1 MGVNRIVLYLYFRYE
16 LMRRILYILGL
27 LVLLA
32 SCDQRL
38 EIDDPKEEVQNPL
51 PDGGGSSED
60 GDSDIDSGGSDT
72 GQEGTGGN
80 QGGSEGGQ
88 EGSGGDESGSEG
100 GSEGTGGDD
109 SGSECGPEGSGDDQE
124 GAGGDQDGSGPDN
137 GGSDGIEGDDTGGD
151 DGDGDSDM
159 DDGDNGSEGGN
170 TDDGGGNS
178 DEGGGSGGDM
188 GSSEDS
194 DGDSDGGSGED
205 SNSGEEGDS
214 DGEVETGLTVRFAEG
229 VSQESGW
236 YDVNKVKDGT
246 VNGDINMCW
255 AATAANILQWWQ
267 DRYVEQGNELPEGC
281 PDGKGETYELAIMEV
296 FHSQWDN
303 TYGGHAFH
311 AVKWYF
317 EGVNVCEGWNRQ
329 AQPLQR
335 GSGGYFKHA
344 WEQIE
349 PYMYTGHALG
359 YTQDYNNYYLW
370 GSGSG
375 LNAAGRLKAF
385 TELVEL
391 FIDKGMTS
399 MAIAQRENY
408 GGVHH
413 SVTLWGYEKDNE
425 TGLLTR
431 IWITDSDDSAQWPRE
446 PVLHEYKVSS
456 TESGAIKFSGDVYA
470 ACYPVSLYPVS
481 GYLSV
486 R

>member
-1 MGVNRIVLYLYFRYE
+1 M
-16 LMRRILYILGL
+16 GL

-38 EIDDPKEEVQNPL
+38 EIDDPKEEVQTPL

-60 GDSDIDSGGSDT
+60 SDSDIDSGGSDT
-72 GQEGTGGN
+72 GQEGTGGDH
-80 QGGSEGGQ
+80 G
-88 EGSGGDESGSEG
+88 GSEG
-100 GSEGTGGDD
+100 GSEGTGGDE
-109 SGSECGPEGSGDDQE
+109 SGSDGGPEGSGGDQE

-151 DGDGDSDM
+151 DADGDSDM
-159 DDGDNGSEGGN
+159 DDGDNDSDGGN
-170 TDDGGGNS
+170 TDDG
-178 DEGGGSGGDM
+178 
-188 GSSEDS
+188 
-194 DGDSDGGSGED
+194 DG
-205 SNSGEEGDS
+205 NSGEEGGNGSEEGDS
-214 DGEVETGLTVRFAEG
+214 DEEVETGLTVRFAEG
-229 VSQESGW
+229 VSLESGW

-267 DRYVEQGNELPEGC
+267 DRYVEQGNTLPEGC

-335 GSGGYFKHA
+335 GSGGYFKHV

-349 PYMYTGHALG
+349 PYMYTGHDLG

-375 LNAAGRLKAF
+375 LNATGRLKAF

-446 PVLHEYKVSS
+446 PVLHEYKVSG

-486 R
+486 P

>member
-1 MGVNRIVLYLYFRYE
+1 M
-16 LMRRILYILGL
+16 GL

-38 EIDDPKEEVQNPL
+38 EIDDPKEEVQTPL

-60 GDSDIDSGGSDT
+60 SDPDIDSGGSDT
-72 GQEGTGGN
+72 GQEGTGGD
-80 QGGSEGGQ
+80 QG
-88 EGSGGDESGSEG
+88 GSEG

-109 SGSECGPEGSGDDQE
+109 SGSDGGPEGSGGDQE

-137 GGSDGIEGDDTGGD
+137 GGSDDIEGDDTGGD
-151 DGDGDSDM
+151 EGDGDSDM
-159 DDGDNGSEGGN
+159 DDEDDGSDGGN
-170 TDDGGGNS
+170 ADDGGGNS
-178 DEGGGSGGDM
+178 GEGGGSDGDVE
-188 GSSEDS
+188 SSGDS

-214 DGEVETGLTVRFAEG
+214 DEDVETGLTVRFAEG
-229 VSQESGW
+229 VSLESGW

-281 PDGKGETYELAIMEV
+281 PDGKGEAYELAIMEV
-296 FHSQWDN
+296 FHKQWDN

-329 AQPLQR
+329 AQPLQH
-335 GSGGYFKHA
+335 GSGGYFKYE

-349 PYMYTGHALG
+349 PYMYTGHDLG

-375 LNAAGRLKAF
+375 LNATGRLKAF

-456 TESGAIKFSGDVYA
+456 TGSGAIKFSGDVYA
-470 ACYPVSLYPVS
+470 ACYPVSLYQPEGIGKS
-481 GYLSV
+481 GNQSDSECW
-486 R
+486 RTKR

>member
-1 MGVNRIVLYLYFRYE
+1 M
-16 LMRRILYILGL
+16 GL

-38 EIDDPKEEVQNPL
+38 EIDDPKEEVQTPL
-51 PDGGGSSED
+51 PDGGG
-60 GDSDIDSGGSDT
+60 
-72 GQEGTGGN
+72 
-80 QGGSEGGQ
+80 QG
-88 EGSGGDESGSEG
+88 GSEG
-100 GSEGTGGDD
+100 GSEGTGGDE
-109 SGSECGPEGSGDDQE
+109 SGSDGGSEGAGGDQE
-124 GAGGDQDGSGPDN
+124 GAGGDQDGSGPDS
-137 GGSDGIEGDDTGGD
+137 GDSDGIEGDDTGGD
-151 DGDGDSDM
+151 DGDDDSDM
-159 DDGDNGSEGGN
+159 GDGGN
-170 TDDGGGNS
+170 DSDGGNMDDGGGNS
-178 DEGGGSGGDM
+178 GEGGGSDGDV
-188 GSSEDS
+188 GSS
-194 DGDSDGGSGED
+194 GDSDGASGED
-205 SNSGEEGDS
+205 GGGNTGEEGDS
-214 DGEVETGLTVRFAEG
+214 DEEAETGLTVRFAEG
-229 VSQESGW
+229 VSLESGW

-335 GSGGYFKHA
+335 GSGGYFKHE

-349 PYMYTGHALG
+349 PYMYTGHNLG

-375 LNAAGRLKAF
+375 LNATGRLKAF

-456 TESGAIKFSGDVYA
+456 TESGAIKFNGDVYA

>member
-1 MGVNRIVLYLYFRYE
+1 
-16 LMRRILYILGL
+16 MRRILYILCL

-38 EIDDPKEEVQNPL
+38 EIDDPKEEVQTPL
-51 PDGGGSSED
+51 PDGGDSSED
-60 GDSDIDSGGSDT
+60 GESDSDIDSGGSDS
-72 GQEGTGGN
+72 GFEGD
-80 QGGSEGGQ
+80 GS
-88 EGSGGDESGSEG
+88 
-100 GSEGTGGDD
+100 
-109 SGSECGPEGSGDDQE
+109 DQE

-137 GGSDGIEGDDTGGD
+137 DGSGGIEGDDTGGD
-151 DGDGDSDM
+151 DEDGDSDM
-159 DDGDNGSEGGN
+159 DDGVNDSDGGN

-178 DEGGGSGGDM
+178 GEGGGSDGDI

-205 SNSGEEGDS
+205 GDGNSGEEGDS
-214 DGEVETGLTVRFAEG
+214 GGGGSEEGDSDEEVETGLTVRFAEG
-229 VSQESGW
+229 VSLESGW

-267 DRYVEQGNELPEGC
+267 DRYVEQGNTLPEGC

-335 GSGGYFKHA
+335 GSGGYFKHV

-349 PYMYTGHALG
+349 PYMYTGHDLG

-375 LNAAGRLKAF
+375 LNATGRLKAF

-431 IWITDSDDSAQWPRE
+431 VWITDSDDSAQWPRE

-481 GYLSV
+481 GYRL
-486 R
+486 

>member
-1 MGVNRIVLYLYFRYE
+1 MLSLYFRYE
-16 LMRRILYILGL
+16 LMRRILYILCL

-38 EIDDPKEEVQNPL
+38 EIDDPKEEVQ
-51 PDGGGSSED
+51 
-60 GDSDIDSGGSDT
+60 
-72 GQEGTGGN
+72 
-80 QGGSEGGQ
+80 
-88 EGSGGDESGSEG
+88 
-100 GSEGTGGDD
+100 
-109 SGSECGPEGSGDDQE
+109 
-124 GAGGDQDGSGPDN
+124 QDGSGPDH

-151 DGDGDSDM
+151 G
-159 DDGDNGSEGGN
+159 
-170 TDDGGGNS
+170 
-178 DEGGGSGGDM
+178 
-188 GSSEDS
+188 
-194 DGDSDGGSGED
+194 
-205 SNSGEEGDS
+205 NSGEEGDS
-214 DGEVETGLTVRFAEG
+214 DEEVETGLTVRFAEG
-229 VSQESGW
+229 VSLESGW

-296 FHSQWDN
+296 FHTQWDN

-329 AQPLQR
+329 AQPLQH
-335 GSGGYFKHA
+335 GSGGYFKYE

-349 PYMYTGHALG
+349 PYMYTGHDLG

-375 LNAAGRLKAF
+375 LNATGRLKAF

-486 R
+486 P

>member
-1 MGVNRIVLYLYFRYE
+1 MCLIVLLS
-16 LMRRILYILGL
+16 
-27 LVLLA
+27 

-38 EIDDPKEEVQNPL
+38 EIDDQKEEVQNPL
-51 PDGGGSSED
+51 PDGGDSSED
-60 GDSDIDSGGSDT
+60 GESDTDIDSGGSDT

-80 QGGSEGGQ
+80 QGGSEGGS
-88 EGSGGDESGSEG
+88 EGTGGDESGSDG
-100 GSEGTGGDD
+100 GSEGTGGD
-109 SGSECGPEGSGDDQE
+109 QE
-124 GAGGDQDGSGPDN
+124 GGDQDGSGPDN

-151 DGDGDSDM
+151 DEDGDSDK
-159 DDGDNGSEGGN
+159 DDGDNGSDGGD

-178 DEGGGSGGDM
+178 D
-188 GSSEDS
+188 
-194 DGDSDGGSGED
+194 GGSGED
-205 SNSGEEGDS
+205 GEGNSGEEGNS
-214 DGEVETGLTVRFAEG
+214 DEEVETGLTVRFAEG

-329 AQPLQR
+329 AQPLQH
-335 GSGGYFKHA
+335 GSGGYFKHE

-349 PYMYTGHALG
+349 PYMYTGHDLG

-375 LNAAGRLKAF
+375 LNPTGRLQAF

-486 R
+486 P

>member
-1 MGVNRIVLYLYFRYE
+1 
-16 LMRRILYILGL
+16 MRRILYILGL

-38 EIDDPKEEVQNPL
+38 EIDDPKEEVQTPL

-60 GDSDIDSGGSDT
+60 SDSDIDSGGSDT
-72 GQEGTGGN
+72 GQEGTGGDH
-80 QGGSEGGQ
+80 G
-88 EGSGGDESGSEG
+88 GSEG
-100 GSEGTGGDD
+100 GSEGTGGDE
-109 SGSECGPEGSGDDQE
+109 SGSDGGPEGSGGDQE

-151 DGDGDSDM
+151 DADGDSDM
-159 DDGDNGSEGGN
+159 DDGDNDSDGGN
-170 TDDGGGNS
+170 TDDG
-178 DEGGGSGGDM
+178 
-188 GSSEDS
+188 
-194 DGDSDGGSGED
+194 DG
-205 SNSGEEGDS
+205 NSGEEGGNGSEEGDS
-214 DGEVETGLTVRFAEG
+214 DEEVETGLTVRFAEG
-229 VSQESGW
+229 VSLESGW

-335 GSGGYFKHA
+335 GSGGYFKHV

-349 PYMYTGHALG
+349 PYMYTGHDLG

-375 LNAAGRLKAF
+375 LNATGRLKAF

-456 TESGAIKFSGDVYA
+456 TGSGAIKFSGDVYA

-486 R
+486 P

>member
-1 MGVNRIVLYLYFRYE
+1 MCLI
-16 LMRRILYILGL
+16 
-27 LVLLA
+27 VLLA

-51 PDGGGSSED
+51 PDGGDSSED
-60 GDSDIDSGGSDT
+60 GESDSDIDSGGSDT

-80 QGGSEGGQ
+80 QGGSEGT
-88 EGSGGDESGSEG
+88 GGDESGSDG
-100 GSEGTGGDD
+100 GSEGAGG
-109 SGSECGPEGSGDDQE
+109 DQE

-151 DGDGDSDM
+151 DEDGDSDM
-159 DDGDNGSEGGN
+159 DDGDNGSDGGN

-178 DEGGGSGGDM
+178 GEGGDSG
-188 GSSEDS
+188 
-194 DGDSDGGSGED
+194 GGSGED
-205 SNSGEEGDS
+205 GGGNSGEEGDS
-214 DGEVETGLTVRFAEG
+214 DEEVETGLTVRFAEG

-296 FHSQWDN
+296 FHTQWDN

-335 GSGGYFKHA
+335 GSGGYFKHE

-349 PYMYTGHALG
+349 PYMYTGHDLG

-375 LNAAGRLKAF
+375 LDATGRLRAF

>member
-1 MGVNRIVLYLYFRYE
+1 M
-16 LMRRILYILGL
+16 GL

-38 EIDDPKEEVQNPL
+38 EIDDPKEEVQTPL
-51 PDGGGSSED
+51 PDGGG
-60 GDSDIDSGGSDT
+60 
-72 GQEGTGGN
+72 
-80 QGGSEGGQ
+80 QG
-88 EGSGGDESGSEG
+88 GSEG
-100 GSEGTGGDD
+100 GSEGTGGDE
-109 SGSECGPEGSGDDQE
+109 SGSDGGSEGAGGDQE
-124 GAGGDQDGSGPDN
+124 GAGGDQDGSGPDS
-137 GGSDGIEGDDTGGD
+137 GDSDGIEGDDTGGD
-151 DGDGDSDM
+151 DGDDDSDM
-159 DDGDNGSEGGN
+159 GDGGN
-170 TDDGGGNS
+170 DSDGGNMDDGGGNS
-178 DEGGGSGGDM
+178 GEGGGSDGDV
-188 GSSEDS
+188 GSS
-194 DGDSDGGSGED
+194 GDSDGASGED
-205 SNSGEEGDS
+205 GGGNTGEEGDS
-214 DGEVETGLTVRFAEG
+214 DEEAETGLTVRFAEG
-229 VSQESGW
+229 VSLESGW

-296 FHSQWDN
+296 FHTQWDN

-335 GSGGYFKHA
+335 GSGGYFKHE

-349 PYMYTGHALG
+349 PYMYTGHNLG

-375 LNAAGRLKAF
+375 LNATGRLKAF

-456 TESGAIKFSGDVYA
+456 TESGAIKFNGDVYA

>member
-1 MGVNRIVLYLYFRYE
+1 
-16 LMRRILYILGL
+16 MRRILYILCL
-27 LVLLA
+27 IVLLS

-51 PDGGGSSED
+51 PDGGDSSED
-60 GDSDIDSGGSDT
+60 GESDSDIDSDGSDT
-72 GQEGTGGN
+72 GQDGTR
-80 QGGSEGGQ
+80 
-88 EGSGGDESGSEG
+88 
-100 GSEGTGGDD
+100 
-109 SGSECGPEGSGDDQE
+109 
-124 GAGGDQDGSGPDN
+124 GDQDGSGPDN

-151 DGDGDSDM
+151 DEDGDSDM
-159 DDGDNGSEGGN
+159 DDGDNDSGN

-178 DEGGGSGGDM
+178 GEGGGSDGDV
-188 GSSEDS
+188 GSSGDS

-205 SNSGEEGDS
+205 GDGNSGEVGDS
-214 DGEVETGLTVRFAEG
+214 DEEVETGLTVRFAEG

-296 FHSQWDN
+296 FHTQWDN
-303 TYGGHAFH
+303 TYGGDAFH

-335 GSGGYFKHA
+335 GSGGYFKHE

-349 PYMYTGHALG
+349 PYMYTGHDLG

-375 LNAAGRLKAF
+375 LNPTGRLKAF

-431 IWITDSDDSAQWPRE
+431 VWITDSDDSAQWPRE

>member
-1 MGVNRIVLYLYFRYE
+1 M
-16 LMRRILYILGL
+16 
-27 LVLLA
+27 LLA

-38 EIDDPKEEVQNPL
+38 EIDDPKEEVQTPL
-51 PDGGGSSED
+51 PDGGASSED
-60 GDSDIDSGGSDT
+60 SDSDIDSGGSDT
-72 GQEGTGGN
+72 GQEGTGGDH
-80 QGGSEGGQ
+80 G
-88 EGSGGDESGSEG
+88 GSEG
-100 GSEGTGGDD
+100 GSEGTGGDE
-109 SGSECGPEGSGDDQE
+109 SGSDGGPEGSGGDQE

-151 DGDGDSDM
+151 DADGDSDM
-159 DDGDNGSEGGN
+159 DDGDNDSDGGN
-170 TDDGGGNS
+170 TDDG
-178 DEGGGSGGDM
+178 
-188 GSSEDS
+188 
-194 DGDSDGGSGED
+194 DG
-205 SNSGEEGDS
+205 NSGEEGGNGSEEGDS
-214 DGEVETGLTVRFAEG
+214 DEEVETGLTVRFAEG
-229 VSQESGW
+229 VSLESGW

-296 FHSQWDN
+296 FHTLWDN

-335 GSGGYFKHA
+335 GSGGYFKHE

-349 PYMYTGHALG
+349 PYMYTGHDLG

-375 LNAAGRLKAF
+375 LNATGRLKAF

-446 PVLHEYKVSS
+446 PVLHEYKVSG

-481 GYLSV
+481 GYRL
-486 R
+486 

>member
-1 MGVNRIVLYLYFRYE
+1 
-16 LMRRILYILGL
+16 MRRILYILCL
-27 LVLLA
+27 IVLLA

-38 EIDDPKEEVQNPL
+38 EIDDPKEEVQTPL
-51 PDGGGSSED
+51 PDGGDSSED
-60 GDSDIDSGGSDT
+60 GESGSDIDSGGSDT
-72 GQEGTGGN
+72 GQ
-80 QGGSEGGQ
+80 
-88 EGSGGDESGSEG
+88 D
-100 GSEGTGGDD
+100 GTGGDH
-109 SGSECGPEGSGDDQE
+109 
-124 GAGGDQDGSGPDN
+124 
-137 GGSDGIEGDDTGGD
+137 GGSDDIEGDDTGGD
-151 DGDGDSDM
+151 DEDGDSDM
-159 DDGDNGSEGGN
+159 DDGDNDSDGDGGN

-178 DEGGGSGGDM
+178 GDEGGSGGD
-188 GSSEDS
+188 GSE
-194 DGDSDGGSGED
+194 
-205 SNSGEEGDS
+205 
-214 DGEVETGLTVRFAEG
+214 EVETGLTIRFAEG
-229 VSQESGW
+229 VSLESGW

-255 AATAANILQWWQ
+255 AATTANILQWWQ

-296 FHSQWDN
+296 FHTQWDN

-317 EGVNVCEGWNRQ
+317 EGVNVCEGWSRQ

-335 GSGGYFKHA
+335 GSGGYFKHE

-349 PYMYTGHALG
+349 PYMYTGHDLG

-375 LNAAGRLKAF
+375 LNATGRLKAF

-446 PVLHEYKVSS
+446 PVLHEYNVSS
-456 TESGAIKFSGDVYA
+456 TESGTIKFSGDVYA

-481 GYLSV
+481 GYLSGSIKA
-486 R
+486 RGI

>member
-1 MGVNRIVLYLYFRYE
+1 
-16 LMRRILYILGL
+16 MRRILYILGL

-38 EIDDPKEEVQNPL
+38 EIDDPKEEVQTPL

-60 GDSDIDSGGSDT
+60 SDSDIDSGGSDT
-72 GQEGTGGN
+72 GQEGTGGDH
-80 QGGSEGGQ
+80 G
-88 EGSGGDESGSEG
+88 GSEG
-100 GSEGTGGDD
+100 GSEGTGGDE
-109 SGSECGPEGSGDDQE
+109 SGSDGGPEGSGGDQE

-151 DGDGDSDM
+151 DADGDSDM
-159 DDGDNGSEGGN
+159 DDGDNDSDGGN
-170 TDDGGGNS
+170 TDDG
-178 DEGGGSGGDM
+178 
-188 GSSEDS
+188 
-194 DGDSDGGSGED
+194 DG
-205 SNSGEEGDS
+205 NSGEEGGNGSEEGDS
-214 DGEVETGLTVRFAEG
+214 DEEVETGLTVRFAEG
-229 VSQESGW
+229 VSLESGW

-296 FHSQWDN
+296 FHTLWDN

-335 GSGGYFKHA
+335 GSGGYFKHV

-349 PYMYTGHALG
+349 PYMYTGHDLG

-375 LNAAGRLKAF
+375 LNATGRLKAF

-456 TESGAIKFSGDVYA
+456 TGSGAIKFSGDVYA

-486 R
+486 P

>member
-1 MGVNRIVLYLYFRYE
+1 
-16 LMRRILYILGL
+16 MRRILYILGL

-38 EIDDPKEEVQNPL
+38 EIDDPKEEVQTPL
-51 PDGGGSSED
+51 PDGGG
-60 GDSDIDSGGSDT
+60 
-72 GQEGTGGN
+72 
-80 QGGSEGGQ
+80 QG
-88 EGSGGDESGSEG
+88 GSEG
-100 GSEGTGGDD
+100 GSEGTGGDE
-109 SGSECGPEGSGDDQE
+109 SGSDGGSEGAGGDQE
-124 GAGGDQDGSGPDN
+124 GAGGDQDGSGPDS
-137 GGSDGIEGDDTGGD
+137 GDSDGIEGDDTGGD
-151 DGDGDSDM
+151 DGDDDSDM
-159 DDGDNGSEGGN
+159 GDGGN
-170 TDDGGGNS
+170 DSDGGNMDDGGGNS
-178 DEGGGSGGDM
+178 GEGGGSDGDV
-188 GSSEDS
+188 GSS
-194 DGDSDGGSGED
+194 GDSDGASGED
-205 SNSGEEGDS
+205 GGGNTGEEGDS
-214 DGEVETGLTVRFAEG
+214 DEEAETGLTVRFAEG
-229 VSQESGW
+229 VSLESGW

-296 FHSQWDN
+296 FHTQWDN

-335 GSGGYFKHA
+335 GSGGYFKHE

-349 PYMYTGHALG
+349 PYMYTGHNLG

-375 LNAAGRLKAF
+375 LNATGRLKAF

-456 TESGAIKFSGDVYA
+456 TESGAIKFNGDVYA

>member
-1 MGVNRIVLYLYFRYE
+1 
-16 LMRRILYILGL
+16 MRRILYILCL
-27 LVLLA
+27 IVLLA

-38 EIDDPKEEVQNPL
+38 EIYDPKEEVQTPL
-51 PDGGGSSED
+51 PDAGDSSED
-60 GDSDIDSGGSDT
+60 GESDSDIDSGGSD
-72 GQEGTGGN
+72 
-80 QGGSEGGQ
+80 
-88 EGSGGDESGSEG
+88 D
-100 GSEGTGGDD
+100 
-109 SGSECGPEGSGDDQE
+109 
-124 GAGGDQDGSGPDN
+124 
-137 GGSDGIEGDDTGGD
+137 IEGDDTGGD
-151 DGDGDSDM
+151 DEDGDPDM
-159 DDGDNGSEGGN
+159 DDGHDGSDGGN
-170 TDDGGGNS
+170 ADDAGGNS
-178 DEGGGSGGDM
+178 GDEGGSGGD
-188 GSSEDS
+188 GSE
-194 DGDSDGGSGED
+194 
-205 SNSGEEGDS
+205 
-214 DGEVETGLTVRFAEG
+214 EVETGLTIRFAEG
-229 VSQESGW
+229 VSLESGW

-296 FHSQWDN
+296 FHTQWDN

-317 EGVNVCEGWNRQ
+317 EGVNVCEGWSRQ

-335 GSGGYFKHA
+335 GSGGYFKHE

-349 PYMYTGHALG
+349 PYMYTGHDLG

-375 LNAAGRLKAF
+375 LNATGRLKAF

-446 PVLHEYKVSS
+446 PVLHEYNVSS
-456 TESGAIKFSGDVYA
+456 TESGTIKFSGDVYA

-481 GYLSV
+481 GYLSGSIKA
-486 R
+486 RGI

>member
-1 MGVNRIVLYLYFRYE
+1 M
-16 LMRRILYILGL
+16 GL

-51 PDGGGSSED
+51 PDGGGSTEG
-60 GDSDIDSGGSDT
+60 GDSDIESGGSDT
-72 GQEGTGGN
+72 GQEGTGGD
-80 QGGSEGGQ
+80 QGGSEGGS
-88 EGSGGDESGSEG
+88 EGTGGDESGSEG
-100 GSEGTGGDD
+100 GSEGDGGDQ
-109 SGSECGPEGSGDDQE
+109 G
-124 GAGGDQDGSGPDN
+124 GAGGDQDGSDPDS
-137 GGSDGIEGDDTGGD
+137 GDSDGIEGDDTGGD

-159 DDGDNGSEGGN
+159 DDGGNDGDGGN

-178 DEGGGSGGDM
+178 GEGGGSDGDV
-188 GSSEDS
+188 GSS
-194 DGDSDGGSGED
+194 GDSDGGSGED
-205 SNSGEEGDS
+205 GGGNSGEEGDS
-214 DGEVETGLTVRFAEG
+214 DEEAETGLTVRFAEG
-229 VSQESGW
+229 VSLESGW

-349 PYMYTGHALG
+349 LYMYTGHDLG

-375 LNAAGRLKAF
+375 LNATGRLKTF

-408 GGVHH
+408 SGVHH

-431 IWITDSDDSAQWPRE
+431 IWITDSDDSAEWPRE

-470 ACYPVSLYPVS
+470 ACYPVSLDPVS

>member
-1 MGVNRIVLYLYFRYE
+1 
-16 LMRRILYILGL
+16 MRRILYILGL

-38 EIDDPKEEVQNPL
+38 EIDDPKEEVQTPL
-51 PDGGGSSED
+51 PDGGASSED
-60 GDSDIDSGGSDT
+60 SDSDIDSGGSDT
-72 GQEGTGGN
+72 GQEGTGGD
-80 QGGSEGGQ
+80 QGGSEGGP
-88 EGSGGDESGSEG
+88 EGSGG
-100 GSEGTGGDD
+100 
-109 SGSECGPEGSGDDQE
+109 DQE
-124 GAGGDQDGSGPDN
+124 GAGGDQDGSGTDL
-137 GGSDGIEGDDTGGD
+137 GGSDDIEGDDTGGD
-151 DGDGDSDM
+151 GEDGDSDM
-159 DDGDNGSEGGN
+159 DDGDDGSDGGN

-178 DEGGGSGGDM
+178 GEGGGSDGDV
-188 GSSEDS
+188 GSSGES
-194 DGDSDGGSGED
+194 DGDSDGGSGEN

-214 DGEVETGLTVRFAEG
+214 DEDVETGLTVRFAEG
-229 VSQESGW
+229 VSLESGW

-329 AQPLQR
+329 AQPLQH
-335 GSGGYFKHA
+335 GSGGYFKHE

-349 PYMYTGHALG
+349 PYMYTGHDFG

-375 LNAAGRLKAF
+375 LNATGRLKAF

-456 TESGAIKFSGDVYA
+456 TGSGAIKFSGDVYA

-481 GYLSV
+481 GYGL
-486 R
+486 

>member
-1 MGVNRIVLYLYFRYE
+1 M
-16 LMRRILYILGL
+16 
-27 LVLLA
+27 
-32 SCDQRL
+32 
-38 EIDDPKEEVQNPL
+38 
-51 PDGGGSSED
+51 
-60 GDSDIDSGGSDT
+60 
-72 GQEGTGGN
+72 
-80 QGGSEGGQ
+80 
-88 EGSGGDESGSEG
+88 
-100 GSEGTGGDD
+100 
-109 SGSECGPEGSGDDQE
+109 
-124 GAGGDQDGSGPDN
+124 
-137 GGSDGIEGDDTGGD
+137 
-151 DGDGDSDM
+151 
-159 DDGDNGSEGGN
+159 
-170 TDDGGGNS
+170 
-178 DEGGGSGGDM
+178 
-188 GSSEDS
+188 
-194 DGDSDGGSGED
+194 
-205 SNSGEEGDS
+205 
-214 DGEVETGLTVRFAEG
+214 ETGLTVRFADG
-229 VSQESGW
+229 VSLESGW

-281 PDGKGETYELAIMEV
+281 PDGKGETYELAIMEL
-296 FHSQWDN
+296 FYTQWDN

-329 AQPLQR
+329 AQPLQH
-335 GSGGYFKHA
+335 GSGGYFKHE

-349 PYMYTGHALG
+349 PYMYTGHDLG

-375 LNAAGRLKAF
+375 LNATGRLKAF

-431 IWITDSDDSAQWPRE
+431 VWITDSDDSAQWPRE
-446 PVLHEYKVSS
+446 PVLHEYKVSN

-486 R
+486 P

>member
-1 MGVNRIVLYLYFRYE
+1 MCGKGGCMVVVLIVLYLYFRYE
-16 LMRRILYILGL
+16 PMRRILYILCVIG
-27 LVLLA
+27 LLA
-32 SCDQRL
+32 SCDQKL
-38 EIDDPKEEVQNPL
+38 EIDEPKEDVQTPL
-51 PDGGGSSED
+51 PDGGESSED
-60 GDSDIDSGGSDT
+60 GGNCPDTEQGGSDA
-72 GQEGTGGN
+72 GEGGTGGD
-80 QGGSEGGQ
+80 QG
-88 EGSGGDESGSEG
+88 GSEG

-109 SGSECGPEGSGDDQE
+109 SGSEGGPEGSGDDQE
-124 GAGGDQDGSGPDN
+124 CAGGDQDASGPDN
-137 GGSDGIEGDDTGGD
+137 DGSDGIEGDDTGGD

-159 DDGDNGSEGGN
+159 DDGDNDCDGGN
-170 TDDGGGNS
+170 TDDGGG
-178 DEGGGSGGDM
+178 
-188 GSSEDS
+188 
-194 DGDSDGGSGED
+194 DSDGGSGD
-205 SNSGEEGDS
+205 DGDGNSGEEGDS
-214 DGEVETGLTVRFAEG
+214 DEEVETGLTIRFAEG

-267 DRYVEQGNELPEGC
+267 DRYVEQGNTLPEGC

-296 FHSQWDN
+296 FHTQWDN

-349 PYMYTGHALG
+349 PYMYTGHDLG

-375 LNAAGRLKAF
+375 LNATGRLKAF

-431 IWITDSDDSAQWPRE
+431 VWITDSDDSAQWPRE

-481 GYLSV
+481 GYRL
-486 R
+486 

>member
-1 MGVNRIVLYLYFRYE
+1 
-16 LMRRILYILGL
+16 MRRILYILGL

-38 EIDDPKEEVQNPL
+38 EIDDPKEEVQTPL

-60 GDSDIDSGGSDT
+60 SDSDIDSGGSDT
-72 GQEGTGGN
+72 GQEGTGGDH
-80 QGGSEGGQ
+80 G
-88 EGSGGDESGSEG
+88 GSEG
-100 GSEGTGGDD
+100 GSEGTGGDE
-109 SGSECGPEGSGDDQE
+109 SGSDGGPEGSGGDQE

-151 DGDGDSDM
+151 DADGDSDM
-159 DDGDNGSEGGN
+159 DDGDNDSDGGN
-170 TDDGGGNS
+170 TDDG
-178 DEGGGSGGDM
+178 
-188 GSSEDS
+188 
-194 DGDSDGGSGED
+194 DG
-205 SNSGEEGDS
+205 NSGEEGGNGSEEGDS
-214 DGEVETGLTVRFAEG
+214 DEEVETGLTVRFAEG

-296 FHSQWDN
+296 FHTLWDN

-335 GSGGYFKHA
+335 GSGGYFKHE

-349 PYMYTGHALG
+349 PYMYTGHDLG

-375 LNAAGRLKAF
+375 LNATGRLKAF

-431 IWITDSDDSAQWPRE
+431 VWITDSDDSAQWPRE

-456 TESGAIKFSGDVYA
+456 TGSGAIKFSGDVYA

-486 R
+486 P

>member
-1 MGVNRIVLYLYFRYE
+1 
-16 LMRRILYILGL
+16 MRRILYILGL

-38 EIDDPKEEVQNPL
+38 EIDDPKEEVQTPL

-60 GDSDIDSGGSDT
+60 SDSDIDTGGSDT
-72 GQEGTGGN
+72 GQEGTGGD
-80 QGGSEGGQ
+80 QG
-88 EGSGGDESGSEG
+88 GSEG

-109 SGSECGPEGSGDDQE
+109 SGSDGGPEGSGGDQE

-137 GGSDGIEGDDTGGD
+137 GGSDDIEGDDTGGGE
-151 DGDGDSDM
+151 GDGDSDM
-159 DDGDNGSEGGN
+159 DDGDDGSDGGN
-170 TDDGGGNS
+170 ADDGGGNS
-178 DEGGGSGGDM
+178 GEGGGSDGDV
-188 GSSEDS
+188 GSSGDS
-194 DGDSDGGSGED
+194 DGDSDGGSGEN

-214 DGEVETGLTVRFAEG
+214 DEEVETGLTVRFAEG
-229 VSQESGW
+229 VSLESGW

-267 DRYVEQGNELPEGC
+267 DRYVEQGNDLPEGC

-329 AQPLQR
+329 AQPLQP
-335 GSGGYFKHA
+335 GSGGYFKHE

-349 PYMYTGHALG
+349 PYMYTGHDLG

-375 LNAAGRLKAF
+375 LNATGRLKAF

-456 TESGAIKFSGDVYA
+456 TGSGAIKFSGDVYA

-481 GYLSV
+481 GYGL
-486 R
+486 

>member
-1 MGVNRIVLYLYFRYE
+1 
-16 LMRRILYILGL
+16 MRRILYILGL

-38 EIDDPKEEVQNPL
+38 EIDDPKEEVQTPL
-51 PDGGGSSED
+51 PDGGG
-60 GDSDIDSGGSDT
+60 
-72 GQEGTGGN
+72 
-80 QGGSEGGQ
+80 QG
-88 EGSGGDESGSEG
+88 GSEG
-100 GSEGTGGDD
+100 GSEGTGGDE
-109 SGSECGPEGSGDDQE
+109 SGSDGGSEGAGGDQE
-124 GAGGDQDGSGPDN
+124 GAGGDQDGSGPDS
-137 GGSDGIEGDDTGGD
+137 GDSDGIEGDDTGGD
-151 DGDGDSDM
+151 DGDDDSDM
-159 DDGDNGSEGGN
+159 GDGGN
-170 TDDGGGNS
+170 DSDGGNMDDGGGNS
-178 DEGGGSGGDM
+178 GEGGGSDGDV
-188 GSSEDS
+188 GSS
-194 DGDSDGGSGED
+194 GDSDGASGED
-205 SNSGEEGDS
+205 GGGNTGEEGDS
-214 DGEVETGLTVRFAEG
+214 DEEAETGLTVRFAEG
-229 VSQESGW
+229 VSLESGW

-296 FHSQWDN
+296 FHTQWDN

-335 GSGGYFKHA
+335 GSGGYFKHE

-349 PYMYTGHALG
+349 PYMYTGHNLG

-375 LNAAGRLKAF
+375 LNATGRLKAF

>member
-1 MGVNRIVLYLYFRYE
+1 
-16 LMRRILYILGL
+16 MRRILYILCL
-27 LVLLA
+27 IVLLA

-38 EIDDPKEEVQNPL
+38 EIDDPKEEVQTPL
-51 PDGGGSSED
+51 PDGGDSSED
-60 GDSDIDSGGSDT
+60 GESDSDIDSGGSDT
-72 GQEGTGGN
+72 GQ
-80 QGGSEGGQ
+80 
-88 EGSGGDESGSEG
+88 D
-100 GSEGTGGDD
+100 GTGGDH
-109 SGSECGPEGSGDDQE
+109 
-124 GAGGDQDGSGPDN
+124 
-137 GGSDGIEGDDTGGD
+137 GGSDDIEGDDTGGD
-151 DGDGDSDM
+151 DEDGDPDM
-159 DDGDNGSEGGN
+159 DDGHDGSDGGN
-170 TDDGGGNS
+170 ADDAGGNS
-178 DEGGGSGGDM
+178 GDEGGSGGD
-188 GSSEDS
+188 GSE
-194 DGDSDGGSGED
+194 
-205 SNSGEEGDS
+205 
-214 DGEVETGLTVRFAEG
+214 EVETGLTIRFAEG
-229 VSQESGW
+229 VSLESGW

-296 FHSQWDN
+296 FHTQWDN

-317 EGVNVCEGWNRQ
+317 EGVNVCEGWSRQ

-335 GSGGYFKHA
+335 GSGGYFKHE

-349 PYMYTGHALG
+349 PYMYTGHDLG

-375 LNAAGRLKAF
+375 LNATGRLKAF

-391 FIDKGMTS
+391 FIDNGMTS

-446 PVLHEYKVSS
+446 PVLHEYNVSS
-456 TESGAIKFSGDVYA
+456 TESGTVKFSGDVYA

-481 GYLSV
+481 GYLSGSIKA
-486 R
+486 RGI

>member
-1 MGVNRIVLYLYFRYE
+1 MCLI
-16 LMRRILYILGL
+16 
-27 LVLLA
+27 VLLA

-38 EIDDPKEEVQNPL
+38 EIDDPKEEVQTPL
-51 PDGGGSSED
+51 PGGGDSSED
-60 GDSDIDSGGSDT
+60 GESDSDIDSGGSDT
-72 GQEGTGGN
+72 GL
-80 QGGSEGGQ
+80 
-88 EGSGGDESGSEG
+88 D
-100 GSEGTGGDD
+100 GTGGDHGN
-109 SGSECGPEGSGDDQE
+109 SDD
-124 GAGGDQDGSGPDN
+124 
-137 GGSDGIEGDDTGGD
+137 IEGDDTGGD
-151 DGDGDSDM
+151 DEDGDSDM
-159 DDGDNGSEGGN
+159 DDGHDGSDGGN
-170 TDDGGGNS
+170 ADDAGGN
-178 DEGGGSGGDM
+178 
-188 GSSEDS
+188 
-194 DGDSDGGSGED
+194 SDGGSGED
-205 SNSGEEGDS
+205 GEGNSGEEGDS
-214 DGEVETGLTVRFAEG
+214 DEEVETGLTIRFAEG
-229 VSQESGW
+229 VSLESGW

-296 FHSQWDN
+296 FHTQWDN

-317 EGVNVCEGWNRQ
+317 EGVNVCEGWSRQ

-335 GSGGYFKHA
+335 GSGGYFKHE

-349 PYMYTGHALG
+349 PYMYTGHDLG

-375 LNAAGRLKAF
+375 LNATGRLKAF

-446 PVLHEYKVSS
+446 PVLHEYNVSS
-456 TESGAIKFSGDVYA
+456 TESGTIKFSGDVYA

-486 R
+486 P

>member
-1 MGVNRIVLYLYFRYE
+1 
-16 LMRRILYILGL
+16 MRRILYILGL

-38 EIDDPKEEVQNPL
+38 EIDDPKEEVQTPL

-60 GDSDIDSGGSDT
+60 SDSDIDSGGSDT
-72 GQEGTGGN
+72 GQEGTGGDH
-80 QGGSEGGQ
+80 G
-88 EGSGGDESGSEG
+88 GSEG
-100 GSEGTGGDD
+100 GSEGTGGDE
-109 SGSECGPEGSGDDQE
+109 SGSDGGPEGSGGDQE

-151 DGDGDSDM
+151 DADGDSDM
-159 DDGDNGSEGGN
+159 DDGDNDSDGGN
-170 TDDGGGNS
+170 TDDG
-178 DEGGGSGGDM
+178 
-188 GSSEDS
+188 
-194 DGDSDGGSGED
+194 DG
-205 SNSGEEGDS
+205 NSGEEGGNGSEEGDS
-214 DGEVETGLTVRFAEG
+214 DEEVETGLTVRFAEG
-229 VSQESGW
+229 VSLESGW

-296 FHSQWDN
+296 FHTLWDN

-335 GSGGYFKHA
+335 GSGGYFKHE

-349 PYMYTGHALG
+349 PYMYTGHDLG
-359 YTQDYNNYYLW
+359 YTQDYNNYYMW

-375 LNAAGRLKAF
+375 LDATGRLRAF
-385 TELVEL
+385 TELVEM

-431 IWITDSDDSAQWPRE
+431 VWITDSDDSAQWPRE

-456 TESGAIKFSGDVYA
+456 TGSGAIKFSGDVYA

-486 R
+486 P

>member
-1 MGVNRIVLYLYFRYE
+1 MSDKRNIGWILYFTA
-16 LMRRILYILGL
+16 LC
-27 LVLLA
+27 LVLGTLL
-32 SCDQRL
+32 SC
-38 EIDDPKEEVQNPL
+38 NPSDIIPFEPEPDTPVPEAPV
-51 PDGGGSSED
+51 PDGTGEPSQPVDPPQPVEPSE
-60 GDSDIDSGGSDT
+60 
-72 GQEGTGGN
+72 
-80 QGGSEGGQ
+80 
-88 EGSGGDESGSEG
+88 
-100 GSEGTGGDD
+100 
-109 SGSECGPEGSGDDQE
+109 PEG
-124 GAGGDQDGSGPDN
+124 P
-137 GGSDGIEGDDTGGD
+137 
-151 DGDGDSDM
+151 
-159 DDGDNGSEGGN
+159 
-170 TDDGGGNS
+170 TDPEEPESPTDP
-178 DEGGGSGGDM
+178 
-188 GSSEDS
+188 EDPEQPT
-194 DGDSDGGSGED
+194 DP
-205 SNSGEEGDS
+205 EEP
-214 DGEVETGLTVRFAEG
+214 EQPHQPAEG
-229 VSQESGW
+229 KSIVFVDGVTATSGW

-296 FHSQWDN
+296 FHTQWDN

-335 GSGGYFKHA
+335 GSGGYFKHE

-349 PYMYTGHALG
+349 PYMYTGHNLG

-375 LNAAGRLKAF
+375 LNATGRLKAF

-456 TESGAIKFSGDVYA
+456 TESGAIKFNGDVYA

>member
-1 MGVNRIVLYLYFRYE
+1 
-16 LMRRILYILGL
+16 MRRILYILGL

-32 SCDQRL
+32 SCDQRF
-38 EIDDPKEEVQNPL
+38 EIDDPKEEVQTPL
-51 PDGGGSSED
+51 PDGGGGSED
-60 GDSDIDSGGSDT
+60 SDSDIDSGGSDT
-72 GQEGTGGN
+72 GQEGNGGD
-80 QGGSEGGQ
+80 QGGSEGGS
-88 EGSGGDESGSEG
+88 EGTGGDESGSEG
-100 GSEGTGGDD
+100 GSEGSGG
-109 SGSECGPEGSGDDQE
+109 DQE
-124 GAGGDQDGSGPDN
+124 GAGGEQDGSGPDN

-159 DDGDNGSEGGN
+159 DDGDNGSDGGN

-178 DEGGGSGGDM
+178 GEGGGSDGDV
-188 GSSEDS
+188 GSS
-194 DGDSDGGSGED
+194 GDSDGGSGED
-205 SNSGEEGDS
+205 GDGNSGEEGDS
-214 DGEVETGLTVRFAEG
+214 DEEGETGLTVRFAEG
-229 VSQESGW
+229 VSLESGW

-281 PDGKGETYELAIMEV
+281 PDGKGGTYELAIMEV

-335 GSGGYFKHA
+335 GSGGYFKHE

-349 PYMYTGHALG
+349 PYMYTGHDLG

-486 R
+486 P

>member
-1 MGVNRIVLYLYFRYE
+1 M
-16 LMRRILYILGL
+16 GL

-60 GDSDIDSGGSDT
+60 SDSDIDSGGSDT

-80 QGGSEGGQ
+80 QGGSEGGS
-88 EGSGGDESGSEG
+88 EGTGGDESGSDG
-100 GSEGTGGDD
+100 GSEGAGG
-109 SGSECGPEGSGDDQE
+109 DQE

-151 DGDGDSDM
+151 DEDGDSDK
-159 DDGDNGSEGGN
+159 DDGDNGSDGGD
-170 TDDGGGNS
+170 TDDGGG
-178 DEGGGSGGDM
+178 
-188 GSSEDS
+188 
-194 DGDSDGGSGED
+194 
-205 SNSGEEGDS
+205 NSGEEGDS
-214 DGEVETGLTVRFAEG
+214 DEEVETGLTVRFAEG

-296 FHSQWDN
+296 FHTQWDN

-335 GSGGYFKHA
+335 GSGGYFKHE

-349 PYMYTGHALG
+349 PYMYTGHDLG

-375 LNAAGRLKAF
+375 LDATGRLRAF

-408 GGVHH
+408 SGVHH

>member
-1 MGVNRIVLYLYFRYE
+1 MCLIVLLS
-16 LMRRILYILGL
+16 
-27 LVLLA
+27 

-38 EIDDPKEEVQNPL
+38 EIDDPKEEVQTPL
-51 PDGGGSSED
+51 PDGGG
-60 GDSDIDSGGSDT
+60 
-72 GQEGTGGN
+72 
-80 QGGSEGGQ
+80 QG
-88 EGSGGDESGSEG
+88 GSEG
-100 GSEGTGGDD
+100 GSEGTGGDE
-109 SGSECGPEGSGDDQE
+109 SGSDGGSEGAGGDQE
-124 GAGGDQDGSGPDN
+124 GAGGDQDGSGPDS
-137 GGSDGIEGDDTGGD
+137 GDSDGIEGDDTGGD

-159 DDGDNGSEGGN
+159 DDGDNGSDGGN
-170 TDDGGGNS
+170 SDDGGGNS
-178 DEGGGSGGDM
+178 DGSSGDDGGGN
-188 GSSEDS
+188 S
-194 DGDSDGGSGED
+194 DGSSGED
-205 SNSGEEGDS
+205 GGGNSGEEGDS
-214 DGEVETGLTVRFAEG
+214 DEGAETGLTVRFAEG
-229 VSQESGW
+229 VSLESGW

-267 DRYVEQGNELPEGC
+267 DRYVEQGNTLPEGC

-329 AQPLQR
+329 AQPLQP
-335 GSGGYFKHA
+335 GSGGYFKHE

-349 PYMYTGHALG
+349 PYMCTGHDLG

-375 LNAAGRLKAF
+375 LNATGRLKAF

-431 IWITDSDDSAQWPRE
+431 VWITDSDDSAQWPRE
-446 PVLHEYKVSS
+446 AVLHEYKVSS

-481 GYLSV
+481 GYRL
-486 R
+486 

>member
-1 MGVNRIVLYLYFRYE
+1 
-16 LMRRILYILGL
+16 MRRILYILCL
-27 LVLLA
+27 IVLLA

-38 EIDDPKEEVQNPL
+38 EIDDPKEEVQTPL
-51 PDGGGSSED
+51 PDGGDSSED
-60 GDSDIDSGGSDT
+60 GESDSDIDSGGS
-72 GQEGTGGN
+72 EG
-80 QGGSEGGQ
+80 
-88 EGSGGDESGSEG
+88 
-100 GSEGTGGDD
+100 
-109 SGSECGPEGSGDDQE
+109 GPEGSGGDQE
-124 GAGGDQDGSGPDN
+124 GAGGEQDGSGPDH
-137 GGSDGIEGDDTGGD
+137 GGFDDIEGDDTGGD
-151 DGDGDSDM
+151 DEDGDPDM
-159 DDGDNGSEGGN
+159 DDGHDGSDGGN
-170 TDDGGGNS
+170 ADDAGGNS
-178 DEGGGSGGDM
+178 GDEGGSGGD
-188 GSSEDS
+188 GSE
-194 DGDSDGGSGED
+194 
-205 SNSGEEGDS
+205 
-214 DGEVETGLTVRFAEG
+214 EVETGLTIRFAEG
-229 VSQESGW
+229 VSLESGW
-236 YDVNKVKDGT
+236 YDVNKVKDGS

-267 DRYVEQGNELPEGC
+267 DRYVEHGNELPEGC

-296 FHSQWDN
+296 FHTQWDN

-317 EGVNVCEGWNRQ
+317 EGVNVCEGWSRQ

-335 GSGGYFKHA
+335 GSGGYFKHE

-349 PYMYTGHALG
+349 PYMYTGHDLG

-375 LNAAGRLKAF
+375 LNATGRLKAF

-446 PVLHEYKVSS
+446 PVLHEYNVSS
-456 TESGAIKFSGDVYA
+456 TESDTIKFSGDVYA

-486 R
+486 VP

>member
-1 MGVNRIVLYLYFRYE
+1 
-16 LMRRILYILGL
+16 MRRILYILSL

-38 EIDDPKEEVQNPL
+38 EIDDPKEEVQTPL
-51 PDGGGSSED
+51 PDGGASSED
-60 GDSDIDSGGSDT
+60 SDSDIDSGGSDT
-72 GQEGTGGN
+72 GQEGTGGD
-80 QGGSEGGQ
+80 QG
-88 EGSGGDESGSEG
+88 GSEG

-109 SGSECGPEGSGDDQE
+109 SGSDGGPDGSGGDQE
-124 GAGGDQDGSGPDN
+124 GAGGDQDGSGTDL
-137 GGSDGIEGDDTGGD
+137 GGSDDIEGDDTGGD
-151 DGDGDSDM
+151 GEDGDSDM
-159 DDGDNGSEGGN
+159 DDGDDGIDGGN

-178 DEGGGSGGDM
+178 GEGGGSDGDV
-188 GSSEDS
+188 GSSGDS

-214 DGEVETGLTVRFAEG
+214 DEDVETGLTVRFAEG
-229 VSQESGW
+229 VSLESGW

-335 GSGGYFKHA
+335 GSGGYFKHE

-349 PYMYTGHALG
+349 PYMYTGHDLG

-375 LNAAGRLKAF
+375 LNATGRLKAF

-486 R
+486 P

>member
-1 MGVNRIVLYLYFRYE
+1 MCLI
-16 LMRRILYILGL
+16 
-27 LVLLA
+27 VLLA

-38 EIDDPKEEVQNPL
+38 EIDDPKEEVQTPL
-51 PDGGGSSED
+51 PDGGDSSED
-60 GDSDIDSGGSDT
+60 GESDSDIDSGGS
-72 GQEGTGGN
+72 EG
-80 QGGSEGGQ
+80 
-88 EGSGGDESGSEG
+88 
-100 GSEGTGGDD
+100 
-109 SGSECGPEGSGDDQE
+109 GPEGSGGDQE
-124 GAGGDQDGSGPDN
+124 GAGGEQDGSGPDH

-151 DGDGDSDM
+151 DEDGDPDM
-159 DDGDNGSEGGN
+159 DDGHDGSDGGN
-170 TDDGGGNS
+170 ADDAGGNS
-178 DEGGGSGGDM
+178 GEGGGSDGDV
-188 GSSEDS
+188 GSSGDS

-205 SNSGEEGDS
+205 GDGNSGEEGDS
-214 DGEVETGLTVRFAEG
+214 DEEVETGLTIRFAEG
-229 VSQESGW
+229 VSLESGW

-255 AATAANILQWWQ
+255 AATTANILQWWQ

-296 FHSQWDN
+296 FHTQWDN
-303 TYGGHAFH
+303 NYGGHAFH

-317 EGVNVCEGWNRQ
+317 EGVNVCEGWSRQ
-329 AQPLQR
+329 AQPLQP
-335 GSGGYFKHA
+335 GSGGYFKHE

-349 PYMYTGHALG
+349 PYMYTGHDLG

-375 LNAAGRLKAF
+375 LNATGRLKAF

-446 PVLHEYKVSS
+446 PVLHEYNVSS
-456 TESGAIKFSGDVYA
+456 TESGTIKFSGDVYA

>member
-1 MGVNRIVLYLYFRYE
+1 
-16 LMRRILYILGL
+16 MRRILYILCVIG
-27 LVLLA
+27 LLA

-38 EIDDPKEEVQNPL
+38 EIDDPKEEVQTPL
-51 PDGGGSSED
+51 PDGGGSSE
-60 GDSDIDSGGSDT
+60 GSESDIDSGGSDT
-72 GQEGTGGN
+72 GQEGTGGD
-80 QGGSEGGQ
+80 Q
-88 EGSGGDESGSEG
+88 D
-100 GSEGTGGDD
+100 GSEGTGGDQG
-109 SGSECGPEGSGDDQE
+109 GSEGGPEGSGGDQE

-137 GGSDGIEGDDTGGD
+137 DGSGGIEGDDTGGD

-159 DDGDNGSEGGN
+159 DDGYNGSDGGN

-178 DEGGGSGGDM
+178 GEGGGSDGDI

-205 SNSGEEGDS
+205 GDGNSGEEGDS
-214 DGEVETGLTVRFAEG
+214 GGGGNEEGDSDEEVETGLTVRFAEG
-229 VSQESGW
+229 VSLESGW

-267 DRYVEQGNELPEGC
+267 DRYVEQGNTLPEGC

-335 GSGGYFKHA
+335 GSGGYFKHV

-349 PYMYTGHALG
+349 PYMYTGHDLG

-375 LNAAGRLKAF
+375 LNATGRLKAF

-446 PVLHEYKVSS
+446 PVLHEYKVSG

-481 GYLSV
+481 GYRL
-486 R
+486 

>member
-1 MGVNRIVLYLYFRYE
+1 
-16 LMRRILYILGL
+16 MRRILYILCL
-27 LVLLA
+27 IVLLA

-51 PDGGGSSED
+51 PDGGDSSED
-60 GDSDIDSGGSDT
+60 GESDSDIDS
-72 GQEGTGGN
+72 
-80 QGGSEGGQ
+80 
-88 EGSGGDESGSEG
+88 
-100 GSEGTGGDD
+100 
-109 SGSECGPEGSGDDQE
+109 
-124 GAGGDQDGSGPDN
+124 

-151 DGDGDSDM
+151 DEDGDSDV
-159 DDGDNGSEGGN
+159 DDGHDGSDGGN
-170 TDDGGGNS
+170 ADDAGGNS
-178 DEGGGSGGDM
+178 GEGGGSDGDV
-188 GSSEDS
+188 GSS
-194 DGDSDGGSGED
+194 GDSDGGSGED
-205 SNSGEEGDS
+205 GDGNSGEEGDS
-214 DGEVETGLTVRFAEG
+214 DEEVETGLTIRFAEG
-229 VSQESGW
+229 VSLESGW

-255 AATAANILQWWQ
+255 AATTANILQWWQ

-296 FHSQWDN
+296 FHTQWDN

-317 EGVNVCEGWNRQ
+317 EGVNVCEGWSRQ

-335 GSGGYFKHA
+335 GSGGYFKHE

-349 PYMYTGHALG
+349 PYMYTGHDLG

-375 LNAAGRLKAF
+375 LNATGRLKAF

-425 TGLLTR
+425 TELLTR

-446 PVLHEYKVSS
+446 PVLHEYNVSS
-456 TESGAIKFSGDVYA
+456 TESGTIKFSGDVYA

-486 R
+486 P

>member
-1 MGVNRIVLYLYFRYE
+1 
-16 LMRRILYILGL
+16 MRRILYILCL
-27 LVLLA
+27 IVLLA

-38 EIDDPKEEVQNPL
+38 EIDDPKEEVQTPL
-51 PDGGGSSED
+51 PDGGGSFED
-60 GDSDIDSGGSDT
+60 GESDSDIDSGGSDT
-72 GQEGTGGN
+72 GQEGTDGD
-80 QGGSEGGQ
+80 QGGSEG
-88 EGSGGDESGSEG
+88 S
-100 GSEGTGGDD
+100 SEGTGGDGSD
-109 SGSECGPEGSGDDQE
+109 SDGGSEGDGGDQE
-124 GAGGDQDGSGPDN
+124 GAGGDQDGSGPDS
-137 GGSDGIEGDDTGGD
+137 GDSDGIEGDDTGGD

-159 DDGDNGSEGGN
+159 DDGDNGSDGGN
-170 TDDGGGNS
+170 TDDG
-178 DEGGGSGGDM
+178 
-188 GSSEDS
+188 
-194 DGDSDGGSGED
+194 DG
-205 SNSGEEGDS
+205 NSGEEGDS
-214 DGEVETGLTVRFAEG
+214 DEEAETGLTVRFAEG
-229 VSQESGW
+229 VSLESGW

-296 FHSQWDN
+296 FHTQWDN

-329 AQPLQR
+329 AQPLQH
-335 GSGGYFKHA
+335 GSGGYFKHE

-349 PYMYTGHALG
+349 PYMYTGHDLG

-375 LNAAGRLKAF
+375 LNATGRLKAF

-481 GYLSV
+481 GYLSIP
-486 R
+486 

>member
-1 MGVNRIVLYLYFRYE
+1 
-16 LMRRILYILGL
+16 MRRILYILGL

-38 EIDDPKEEVQNPL
+38 EIDDPKEEVQTPL

-60 GDSDIDSGGSDT
+60 SDSDIDSGGSDT
-72 GQEGTGGN
+72 GQEGTGGD
-80 QGGSEGGQ
+80 QG
-88 EGSGGDESGSEG
+88 GSEG

-109 SGSECGPEGSGDDQE
+109 SGSDGGPDGSGGDQE

-137 GGSDGIEGDDTGGD
+137 GGSDDIEGDDTGGGE
-151 DGDGDSDM
+151 GDGDSDM
-159 DDGDNGSEGGN
+159 DDGDDGSDGGN
-170 TDDGGGNS
+170 ADDGGGNS
-178 DEGGGSGGDM
+178 GEGGGSDGDV
-188 GSSEDS
+188 GSSGDS

-214 DGEVETGLTVRFAEG
+214 DEEVETGLTVRFAEG
-229 VSQESGW
+229 VSLESGW

-329 AQPLQR
+329 AQPLQH
-335 GSGGYFKHA
+335 GSGGYFKHE

-349 PYMYTGHALG
+349 PYMYTGHDLG

-375 LNAAGRLKAF
+375 LNATGRLKAF

-486 R
+486 P

>member
-1 MGVNRIVLYLYFRYE
+1 
-16 LMRRILYILGL
+16 MRRILYILCL
-27 LVLLA
+27 IVLLA

-38 EIDDPKEEVQNPL
+38 EIDDPKEEVQTPL
-51 PDGGGSSED
+51 PDGGDSSED
-60 GDSDIDSGGSDT
+60 GESDSDIDSGGSDT
-72 GQEGTGGN
+72 GQ
-80 QGGSEGGQ
+80 
-88 EGSGGDESGSEG
+88 D
-100 GSEGTGGDD
+100 GTGGDH
-109 SGSECGPEGSGDDQE
+109 
-124 GAGGDQDGSGPDN
+124 
-137 GGSDGIEGDDTGGD
+137 GGSDDIEGDDTGGD
-151 DGDGDSDM
+151 DEDGDPDM
-159 DDGDNGSEGGN
+159 DDGHDGSDGGN
-170 TDDGGGNS
+170 ADDAGGNS
-178 DEGGGSGGDM
+178 GDEGGSGGD
-188 GSSEDS
+188 GSE
-194 DGDSDGGSGED
+194 
-205 SNSGEEGDS
+205 
-214 DGEVETGLTVRFAEG
+214 EVETGLTIRFAEG
-229 VSQESGW
+229 VSLESGW

-296 FHSQWDN
+296 FHTQWDN

-317 EGVNVCEGWNRQ
+317 EGVNVCEGWSRQ
-329 AQPLQR
+329 AQPLQP
-335 GSGGYFKHA
+335 GSGGYFKHE

-349 PYMYTGHALG
+349 PYMYTGHDLG

-375 LNAAGRLKAF
+375 LNATGRLKAF

-446 PVLHEYKVSS
+446 PVLHEYNVSS
-456 TESGAIKFSGDVYA
+456 TESGTIKFSGDVYA

-486 R
+486 P

>member
-1 MGVNRIVLYLYFRYE
+1 
-16 LMRRILYILGL
+16 MRRILYILCVIG
-27 LVLLA
+27 LLA
-32 SCDQRL
+32 SCDQKL
-38 EIDDPKEEVQNPL
+38 EIDEPKEDVQTPL
-51 PDGGGSSED
+51 PDGGESSED
-60 GDSDIDSGGSDT
+60 GGNCPDTEQGGSDA
-72 GQEGTGGN
+72 GEG
-80 QGGSEGGQ
+80 
-88 EGSGGDESGSEG
+88 
-100 GSEGTGGDD
+100 GTGGDHDD
-109 SGSECGPEGSGDDQE
+109 SGGGPE
-124 GAGGDQDGSGPDN
+124 GSGPDN
-137 GGSDGIEGDDTGGD
+137 GGSDGTDGDGGGGD
-151 DGDGDSDM
+151 DEDGGM
-159 DDGDNGSEGGN
+159 DV
-170 TDDGGGNS
+170 DDGGTDS
-178 DEGGGSGGDM
+178 DGGDTGDASEGGSGGD
-188 GSSEDS
+188 GDGNSGEGS
-194 DGDSDGGSGED
+194 DGDGSDK
-205 SNSGEEGDS
+205 GDS
-214 DGEVETGLTVRFAEG
+214 DGEVETGFTVRFAEG
-229 VSQESGW
+229 VSLESGW

-349 PYMYTGHALG
+349 PYMYTGHDLG

-481 GYLSV
+481 GYRL
-486 R
+486 